1 MPSLSGVSVMS
12 YRESSYDPNAYE
24 RPGPPMRPYNWVQWS
39 GVGMGC
45 VGVAIALA
53 YLAGR
58 AGWIAQPLESSTP
71 GIGFLMIGSVLI
83 NSRRQPG
90 SGPVRTTSRRTL
102 IAITIALVAFA
113 VALAAVLYFQGAK

>member
-1 MPSLSGVSVMS
+1 MSG

-39 GVGMGC
+39 GFAMGC
-45 VGVAIALA
+45 VGMAIALA

-58 AGWIAQPLESSTP
+58 AGWIRDPLESPMP
-71 GIGFLMIGSVLI
+71 GVGFVMIGSILI

-90 SGPVRTTSRRTL
+90 SGDVRSTSRRTL
-102 IAITIALVAFA
+102 IAISLALFAFA
-113 VALAAVLYFQGAK
+113 IALAALIYFKGA